1 MDFLIAFL
9 GGLLSFV
16 SPCVFP
22 LIPAYLALFAGVSL
36 KELRAGGGGG
46 GERKNTR
53 AHIRVLINSVIFVL
67 GFSLAFTLLGA
78 GASLVGNILKAF
90 KKEFMFIAGVLLFI
104 FGLHLI
110 GVLKISFLL
119 EERRAD
125 VSRLSGKLPLS
136 LFAFVSGFLFAFGW
150 TPCIGPILAGI
161 LTLAASHNSV
171 VEGMSLLFTY
181 SMGLGVPFVLSAVF
195 ISYFLSFSARLR
207 RFMRTVEITSGAL
220 LIVISLLFITGKI
233 SVFSNISLPNLE
245 ELATKLFEKK
255 TIEKFY
261 GGGENSESQNNSNN
275 VVEKESTEEIDV
287 EREQEGGEEK
297 IYYSIYEDIFNLTP
311 INGLLPAGADFV
323 IVNFWAT
330 WCPPCKKE
338 IPDFIEA
345 VEKFDNLLIVGV
357 AYDKD
362 REKVK
367 KFAEKLGINYPI
379 FMFADVVRNGEYE
392 PEGLPQSLL
401 FYKGKFVGKITGM
414 MELEEI
420 KLFLKRD
427 FSFLN

>member
-9 GGLLSFV
+9 GGLLSFI

-36 KELRAGGGGG
+36 KELRAGEGGGK
-46 GERKNTR
+46 KNTK

-78 GASLVGNILKAF
+78 GASFVGNILKAF
-90 KKEFMFIAGVLLFI
+90 KKEFMFVAGVLLFV

-110 GVLKISFLL
+110 GVVKIPFLL

-161 LTLAASHNSV
+161 LTLAASHDSV
-171 VEGMSLLFTY
+171 LEGMSLLFTY

-207 RFMRTVEITSGAL
+207 KFMRTVEITSGTL
-220 LIVISLLFITGKI
+220 LIVISLLFITGRI

-245 ELATKLFEKK
+245 ELATKLFEKD
-255 TIEKFY
+255 TIGKFY
-261 GGGENSESQNNSNN
+261 GGGETAGLQNSKND
-275 VVEKESTEEIDV
+275 VEKEKSAED
-287 EREQEGGEEK
+287 GGEAGENQK
-297 IYYSIYEDIFNLTP
+297 IYYSIYKEIFNLTP

-357 AYDKD
+357 AYDKNK
-362 REKVK
+362 EKVK
-367 KFAEKLGINYPI
+367 EFVEELGINYPI
-379 FMFADVVRNGEYE
+379 FMFSDVVKNGEYE
-392 PEGLPQSLL
+392 PDGLPQSLL
-401 FYKGKFVGKITGM
+401 FYKGKFIGKITGM

-420 KLFLKRD
+420 QLFLRRD
-427 FSFLN
+427 FSFLD